1 MGWMSWERFRCN
13 INCTELPND
22 CISANLYTEMAT
34 RLAQDGYL
42 DAGYNTVHIDDCW
55 MTKSRDKVTKEMV
68 PDPERFPDGIQAL
81 THDIHSKGVRIGLYT
96 DIGTHTCAGYAG
108 SQGYETIDANS
119 YGKWGIDYLKVDGC
133 YANESVYESG
143 YPKLGWALQ
152 QSGREITYSCSWPA
166 YLGNDESTKPFDRMI
181 DAGCNLWRN
190 WHDIEN
196 NWKSVSEIIDYFGK
210 FSQVLSTVAGPG
222 HWNDMDMIMAGNDD
236 TSTDGKPVLTLE
248 QAKIQLSIWS
258 IMASPLI
265 ISNDLRTVPQDYR
278 AILLNKD
285 MISVNQD
292 PLGQAGKRVGKRKE
306 DGLEI
311 WARALSEN
319 RMAVVLY
326 NPNSVG
332 VIDVAI
338 DVLLLSDVILGL
350 SIWENTAMLRVK
362 DVWTGQYKVLDGR
375 AALHKEI
382 AQTSCSF
389 LIVNAVT
396 NTDSFQE
403 EII

>member
-1 MGWMSWERFRCN
+1 MSWERFRCD

-22 CISANLYTEMAT
+22 CISANLYTDMAT

-68 PDPERFPDGIQAL
+68 PDPERFPAGIQAL
-81 THDIHSKGVRIGLYT
+81 ANDVHSKGVRLGLYT
-96 DIGTHTCAGYAG
+96 DIGSHTCAGYAG
-108 SQGYETIDANS
+108 SQDYETIDANS
-119 YGKWGIDYLKVDGC
+119 YARWGIDYLKVDGC

-143 YPKLGWALQ
+143 YPKLGRALQ

-181 DAGCNLWRN
+181 HAGCNLWRN

-196 NWKSVSEIIDYFGK
+196 NWNSVSEIIDYFGN

-222 HWNDMDMIMAGNDD
+222 HWNDMDMIMAGNDH

-265 ISNDLRTVPQDYR
+265 MSNDLRTVPQEYR

-292 PLGQAGKRVGKRKE
+292 PLGQAGKRVRKRIE

-311 WARALSEN
+311 WARPLSEN

-332 VIDVAI
+332 VINVAI
-338 DVLLLSDVILGL
+338 DLLLLSDCHFRFYRYGKIQLC
-350 SIWENTAMLRVK
+350 
-362 DVWTGQYKVLDGR
+362 YK
-375 AALHKEI
+375 
-382 AQTSCSF
+382 
-389 LIVNAVT
+389 
-396 NTDSFQE
+396 
-403 EII
+403 